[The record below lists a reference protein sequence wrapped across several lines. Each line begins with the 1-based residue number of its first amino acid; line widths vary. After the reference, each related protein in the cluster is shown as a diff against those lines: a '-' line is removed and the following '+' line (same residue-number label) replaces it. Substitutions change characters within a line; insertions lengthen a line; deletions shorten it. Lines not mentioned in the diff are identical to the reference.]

1 MRRLDVP
8 LALASAVAIAVATEV
23 AVEPSS
29 RDSTVAAVALGVVTG
44 GLLLFRRRHPVPVLV
59 LSLVA
64 IMGYNLTDFPSVSP
78 IWPLL
83 VPLYTV
89 ARAGQ
94 PLIGVA
100 VGVSTLLVSTGWVLN
115 AGVDPLRLLDGA
127 LREAAM
133 LALALVAG
141 TAFRTAELYAR
152 EAEARL
158 AAEQAERVRES
169 ARLVLAERIRIAREL
184 HDVTAHTVA
193 VVGIQLNLA
202 RELVGRDPEAARE
215 LLDGARQVNVDA
227 IDELRRAVRL
237 LREPG
242 AATAPE
248 LRSPPDETQLGTLL
262 DRAAEAGLTTTFDR
276 EGEPWPLPP
285 TVGLTLYRIAQ
296 ESVTNVLRHAD
307 ARSVTLTLRYAPD
320 GVGLDVRDDGRGG
333 DSGAA
338 SAGHGLTGMRERA
351 TGLGGTLHAGPLP
364 DAGYAVSAWLPR
376 TIHPAGGSVPAI
388 AAGGSGPAEVAEASA
403 VADGTVPGRGGRDDP
418 AAGGSVPAEVADRG
432 RAVDAGRV
440 AGATTAPDRAG

>member
-1 MRRLDVP
+1 MRRLDVL
-8 LALASAVAIAVATEV
+8 LALVSAVAITLATEV
-23 AVEPSS
+23 AGEPSS
-29 RDSTVAAVALGVVTG
+29 RDSTVAAAALGVTTG
-44 GLLLFRRRHPVPVLV
+44 GLLLFRRRHPVLVLV

-83 VPLYTV
+83 LPLYTV

-94 PLIGVA
+94 PLIGAA
-100 VGVSTLLVSTGWVLN
+100 VGVSTLLISTGWVMN
-115 AGVDPLRLLDGA
+115 AGVEPLRLLDGA

-141 TAFRTAELYAR
+141 IAFRTAELYAG

-158 AAEQAERVRES
+158 AAEQAERARES

-202 RELVGRDPEAARE
+202 RELLGRDPDAARD

-227 IDELRRAVRL
+227 IDELHRAVRL

-262 DRAAEAGLTTTFDR
+262 ERAAEAGLTTAFER
-276 EGEPWPLPP
+276 EG
-285 TVGLTLYRIAQ
+285 
-296 ESVTNVLRHAD
+296 S
-307 ARSVTLTLRYAPD
+307 
-320 GVGLDVRDDGRGG
+320 
-333 DSGAA
+333 
-338 SAGHGLTGMRERA
+338 
-351 TGLGGTLHAGPLP
+351 
-364 DAGYAVSAWLPR
+364 
-376 TIHPAGGSVPAI
+376 
-388 AAGGSGPAEVAEASA
+388 
-403 VADGTVPGRGGRDDP
+403 PGRCRRRSG
-418 AAGGSVPAEVADRG
+418 
-432 RAVDAGRV
+432 
-440 AGATTAPDRAG
+440 

>member
-1 MRRLDVP
+1 MRRSDVL
-8 LALASAVAIAVATEV
+8 LALVSAVAITVATEV

-29 RDSTVAAVALGVVTG
+29 RDSTLAAAALGVVTG
-44 GLLLFRRRHPVPVLV
+44 TLLLFRRRHPVLVLV

-94 PLIGVA
+94 PLIGAA
-100 VGVSTLLVSTGWVLN
+100 VGASTLLVSTGWVLN
-115 AGVDPLRLLDGA
+115 AGVEPLRMLDGA

-158 AAEQAERVRES
+158 AAEQAERARES

-202 RELVGRDPEAARE
+202 RELVGRDPDAARE

-242 AATAPE
+242 AATGPE

-262 DRAAEAGLTTTFDR
+262 DRAAEGGLTTRFDR
-276 EGEPWPLPP
+276 QGEPRPLPP

-307 ARSVTLTLRYAPD
+307 ARSITLTLRYAPD
-320 GVGLDVRDDGRGG
+320 GVGLDVRDDGTGG
-333 DSGAA
+333 GSGPAA
-338 SAGHGLTGMRERA
+338 AGHGLTGMRERA

-364 DAGYAVSAWLPR
+364 GGGYTVSAWLPR
-376 TIHPAGGSVPAI
+376 TVDVAG
-388 AAGGSGPAEVAEASA
+388 
-403 VADGTVPGRGGRDDP
+403 GTVPADGAETVDV
-418 AAGGSVPAEVADRG
+418 AGGTVPADVADSVDVAGGTVPADGVDR
-432 RAVDAGRV
+432 RRTVDADRV
-440 AGATTAPDRAG
+440 AGAATEPDGGVR